1 MIKATSILLGLSF
14 LSFCVYSQEI
24 QTTQKT
30 FAIELSSSRV
40 IFTSDRKSVSLSVL
54 NPQSYPVLVQSVSYK
69 EDLKTSGS
77 FIITPP
83 LIRLE
88 AQQRS
93 NLSVRLIDASGF
105 ANDRESMEWMCV
117 KGIPPKDND
126 DSPSLPGV
134 PEVVLQVSLNT
145 CNKIFYR
152 PKSMTDSPSSF
163 YGSMTWTVRDG
174 HYFVKNDGPFY
185 MSFADVR
192 HNGKPVFG
200 FDYVAPFSEKK
211 FKADASGTGII
222 EWKLVT
228 DTGGVSSTYKSSL

>member
-1 MIKATSILLGLSF
+1 MIKATSILLGFSTLSF
-14 LSFCVYSQEI
+14 SVFSQEL

-40 IFTSDRKSVSLSVL
+40 IFTGDRKSVSLSVL
-54 NPQSYPVLVQSVSYK
+54 NPQSYPVLVQSVAYK
-69 EDLKTSGS
+69 EDLKTAGS

-117 KGIPPKDND
+117 KGVPPKDSHD
-126 DSPSLPGV
+126 APSVPGV

-152 PKSMTDSPSSF
+152 PRSVTESPSSF
-163 YGSMTWTVRDG
+163 YGNLKWAVRDG

-185 MSFADVR
+185 MNFADVR
-192 HNGKPVFG
+192 HNGNPVFG
-200 FDYVAPFSEKK
+200 FDYIAPFSEKK
-211 FKADASGTGII
+211 FKAATSGTGVMQ
-222 EWKLVT
+222 WKLVT
-228 DTGGVSSTYKSSL
+228 DTGGVSSAYKSSL

>member
-1 MIKATSILLGLSF
+1 MIKATSILLGFSILSF
-14 LSFCVYSQEI
+14 NVYSQEL
-24 QTTQKT
+24 QATQKT
-30 FAIELSSSRV
+30 FAIELNSSRV
-40 IFTSDRKSVSLSVL
+40 IFTGDRKSVSLSVL

-69 EDLKTSGS
+69 EDLKKAGS

-93 NLSVRLIDASGF
+93 NLNVRIIDTSGF

-117 KGIPPKDND
+117 KGVPPKNSHDT
-126 DSPSLPGV
+126 PSVPSV

-152 PKSMTDSPSSF
+152 PKGMTESPSSF
-163 YGSMTWTVRDG
+163 YGSLKWAVRDG

-185 MSFADVR
+185 MNFADVR
-192 HNGKPVFG
+192 HNGNPVFG
-200 FDYVAPFSEKK
+200 FDYIEPFSEKK
-211 FKADASGTGII
+211 FKAAASGTGVMQ
-222 EWKLVT
+222 WKLVT
-228 DTGGVSSTYKSSL
+228 DTGGISSPYKSSL

>member
-1 MIKATSILLGLSF
+1 MIKTTSTLLGLSII
-14 LSFCVYSQEI
+14 SFSVYAQEF

-40 IFTSDRKSVSLSVL
+40 IFTGDRKSVSLSVL

-69 EDLKTSGS
+69 EDLKTTGS

-93 NLSVRLIDASGF
+93 NLSVRRIDASGF
-105 ANDRESMEWMCV
+105 ASDRESMEWMCV
-117 KGIPPKDND
+117 KGVPPKDSHD
-126 DSPSLPGV
+126 TPSVPDV

-152 PKSMTDSPSSF
+152 PEGITKSPTSF
-163 YGSMTWTVRDG
+163 YGSLKWAVRDG
-174 HYFVKNDGPFY
+174 HYVVKNDGPFY
-185 MSFADVR
+185 MNFADVR

-200 FDYVAPFSEKK
+200 FDYVPPFSEKK
-211 FKADASGTGII
+211 FKAAASGKGVMQ
-222 EWKLVT
+222 WKLVT
-228 DTGGVSSTYKSSL
+228 DTGGVSSAYKSSL